1 MELRRVDRRKWRLA
15 ERRVRGVLAHQTLYT
30 TGPLMHACIHMGT
43 PVVAGSHK
51 GGPCEHPSVD
61 CCEPMDR
68 NISLGWFESILHVD
82 SNPLTKEANCP

>member
-1 MELRRVDRRKWRLA
+1 MARKRPVHLSIRRVTAKLLIQNTWIQGSLNGALVFVYDH
-15 ERRVRGVLAHQTLYT
+15 V
-30 TGPLMHACIHMGT
+30 GT